1 MVGLIHVVT
10 EMETTRYH
18 WNKPYICLLVLSPC
32 TIKEVKDRSL
42 CHPASL
48 PKNRI
53 QWHLWVSCK
62 VPRGWRSPGTDLREH
77 PERPVFFWKQLETAQ
92 RELENWSCPLCGW
105 LCSFSG
111 IACGSMAHETS
122 GGGLEGER
130 HSFFS
135 KSFFFY
141 PITQIKNRR
150 KPKITQEAFIL
161 FSRLFTVS
169 LCMKLVCGTC
179 PVRLHNSPFCYE
191 SQ

>member
-1 MVGLIHVVT
+1 MYTQISKKYVGLIHT
-10 EMETTRYH
+10 FWKWKWFGIIEI
-18 WNKPYICLLVLSPC
+18 KPYICLLVLSPC
-32 TIKEVKDRSL
+32 AMKEVKDRSL

-62 VPRGWRSPGTDLREH
+62 VPCGWRSPGTDLREH
-77 PERPVFFWKQLETAQ
+77 PERPVFFWKQLEMAQ

-111 IACGSMAHETS
+111 IACGSMAHEMS

-135 KSFFFY
+135 KSFFLSHHTNKKQKETKNYTGSFY
-141 PITQIKNRR
+141 
-150 KPKITQEAFIL
+150 FIL
-161 FSRLFTVS
+161 PSFYSKS
-169 LCMKLVCGTC
+169 M
-179 PVRLHNSPFCYE
+179 YE
-191 SQ
+191 TSVWNLSHKTS